1 MNPIEL
7 METSDLTFSTVPAVL
22 KRIFSWISSQKNNN
36 LVIDLTNITSIDSAG
51 VALLVELRRLTYTM
65 YKKNLAFKVSSQ
77 MKQLIGFY
85 ELDGF
90 LEHIE

>member
-1 MNPIEL
+1 MKPIEL
-7 METSDLTFSTVPAVL
+7 MEATDLTFSTVPAAL

-36 LVIDLTNITSIDSAG
+36 LVIDLSKVACIDSAG
-51 VALLVELRRLTYTM
+51 VAMLVELRRLTYTK
-65 YKKNLAFKVSSQ
+65 YKKNIAFKVSSQ

>member
-1 MNPIEL
+1 MKPIEL

-36 LVIDLTNITSIDSAG
+36 LVIDLSNITSIDSAG
-51 VALLVELRRLTYTM
+51 VAMLVELRRLTYTK

-85 ELDGF
+85 ELEGF